1 MMKVLR
7 ADGGFGRSESNIIV
21 IIMAVVRRIDDEFAL
36 LTFLIGIRWTRGE
49 GWKGGGDGEGE
60 VRKKNE
66 GRKVNLCGSKCT
78 AKDV

>member
-21 IIMAVVRRIDDEFAL
+21 IIMAIVRRIDDEFAL

-49 GWKGGGDGEGE
+49 G
-60 VRKKNE
+60 
-66 GRKVNLCGSKCT
+66 
-78 AKDV
+78 